1 MRGTEEEKERESGCE
16 EDRERGGKIVDEF
29 RERTKKKG
37 RRPNLFVVRL
47 KCLFTQS
54 FSFASSA
61 LTAAEPALKA

>member
-1 MRGTEEEKERESGCE
+1 VRGKEKEKERESGCE
-16 EDRERGGKIVDEF
+16 EDMERGGEIVDEF
-29 RERTKKKG
+29 RERTEKRG

-61 LTAAEPALKA
+61 LTAAEPVLKA

>member
-1 MRGTEEEKERESGCE
+1 M
-16 EDRERGGKIVDEF
+16 ERGGEIVDEF
-29 RERTKKKG
+29 RERTEKRG

-61 LTAAEPALKA
+61 LTAAEPVLKA